1 MSYRVLAR
9 LIKAFCFPCVY
20 LVSYYCFSTTSVYA
34 LASPFFGAGA
44 RMFLYIT
51 LFVAVYFLLISL
63 VKGDAGGFLFLVCGF
78 FCFVAAAGYSK
89 MNWITALVQYLFHFP
104 LVFQTGIAA
113 PKTAVLCLLVLWG
126 CLVIWFVSR
135 WEKEYDA
142 VISGGLGRDEVSP
155 VFNSQTGFLALAL
168 AVAFFTTTAFCLV
181 LARFDEI
188 INRIDVL
195 TNISPALLALAG
207 ILLFAALL
215 YAHLAG
221 PARKGPA

>member
-1 MSYRVLAR
+1 MSYRALAR
-9 LIKAFCFPCVY
+9 LIKAFCFPGVY

-51 LFVAVYFLLISL
+51 LFVAAYFLLISL
-63 VKGDAGGFLFLVCGF
+63 VKGDAWGFFFLVCGF

-104 LVFQTGIAA
+104 LVLQTGIAA
-113 PKTAVLCLLVLWG
+113 PKTAALCLLVLGG

-135 WEKEYDA
+135 WEKEFDA

-155 VFNSQTGFLALAL
+155 VFYSQTGFLALAL
-168 AVAFFTTTAFCLV
+168 APAFFATTAFCLA
-181 LARFDEI
+181 LARVDGI
-188 INRIDVL
+188 INRTYVL
-195 TNISPALLALAG
+195 AKISPALLALAG
-207 ILLFAALL
+207 ILTFVVLL
-215 YAHLAG
+215 YVHLAG
-221 PARKGPA
+221 PARKGHA